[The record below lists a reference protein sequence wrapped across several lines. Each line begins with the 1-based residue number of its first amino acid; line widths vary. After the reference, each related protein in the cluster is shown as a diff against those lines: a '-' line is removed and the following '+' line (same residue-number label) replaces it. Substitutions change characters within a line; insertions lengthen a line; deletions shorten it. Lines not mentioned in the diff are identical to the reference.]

1 MDERT
6 QDQFSTPLP
15 PAPSNRGLVV
25 AVIVLVCATAVSLF
39 YAFRERNDAQRL
51 AASQEQASSTLNQT
65 RSQMD
70 ALNSQLNDINARLAA
85 EQQKKTAEA
94 AAASAARTGRA
105 ARGKRTAQVRR
116 DDPRWKKVQ
125 AQLDEEKKQLAST
138 QQDLEKTRSDLQ
150 SNLSSTRDELGGSI
164 AKTHDELV
172 ELEKRGERNYFEFD
186 LTKSK
191 GFKHVGS
198 VSLSLRKTNT
208 KHDNYSLVM
217 LVDDRELT
225 KKSVN
230 LYEPVVFYPPDSTQA
245 LQLVVNQI
253 GKDEVHGY
261 VSEPKYKRSELAA
274 SKGAPTADA
283 SSSSTSQADA
293 SLPHRSEP
301 PH

>member
-1 MDERT
+1 MEEQT
-6 QDQFSTPLP
+6 QGQLSIP
-15 PAPSNRGLVV
+15 PAPPNRGLVI
-25 AVIVLVCATAVSLF
+25 AVIVLACAAAVGLF
-39 YAFRERNDAQRL
+39 YAFRERSDAQRL
-51 AASQEQASSTLNQT
+51 AASQEQASSALSQT
-65 RSQMD
+65 RSQVD
-70 ALNSQLNDINARLAA
+70 ALNSQLNDISARLAA
-85 EQQKKTAEA
+85 QQQQKAAEA
-94 AAASAARTGRA
+94 AAASEARSARA

-116 DDPRWKKVQ
+116 EDPRWKKVQ

-150 SNLSSTRDELGGSI
+150 SSLSSTRDELGGSI

-198 VSLSLRKTNT
+198 VSLSLRKTST
-208 KHDNYSLVM
+208 KHGNYTLVM
-217 LVDDRELT
+217 LVDDVPLT

-261 VSEPKYKRSELAA
+261 VSEPKFKRSELAA
-274 SKGAPTADA
+274 SKGAPNADA

-301 PH
+301 QH

>member
-1 MDERT
+1 MEEQT
-6 QDQFSTPLP
+6 QGQLSIP
-15 PAPSNRGLVV
+15 PAPPNRGLVI
-25 AVIVLVCATAVSLF
+25 AVIVLACAAAVGLF
-39 YAFRERNDAQRL
+39 YAFRERSDAQRL
-51 AASQEQASSTLNQT
+51 AASQEQASSALSQT
-65 RSQMD
+65 RSQVD
-70 ALNSQLNDINARLAA
+70 ALNSQLNDISARLAA
-85 EQQKKTAEA
+85 QQQQKAAEA
-94 AAASAARTGRA
+94 AAASEARSARA

-116 DDPRWKKVQ
+116 EDPRWKKVQ

-150 SNLSSTRDELGGSI
+150 SSLSSTRDELGGSI

-172 ELEKRGERNYFEFD
+172 ELEKRGERNYYEFD

-191 GFKHVGS
+191 GFKRVGS
-198 VSLSLRKTNT
+198 MSLSLRKTST
-208 KHDNYSLVM
+208 KHGNYTLAM
-217 LVDDRELT
+217 LVDDVQLT

-230 LYEPVVFYPPDSTQA
+230 LYEPVVFYPPGSTQA

-261 VSEPKYKRSELAA
+261 VSEPKFKRSELAA
-274 SKGAPTADA
+274 SKGAPNADA

-301 PH
+301 QH

>member
-1 MDERT
+1 MEEQT
-6 QDQFSTPLP
+6 QDQLSTP
-15 PAPSNRGLVV
+15 PAPSNRGPVLVV
-25 AVIVLVCATAVSLF
+25 AVIVLACAAAVSLF
-39 YAFRERNDAQRL
+39 YAFRQRNDAQRL
-51 AASQEQASSTLNQT
+51 AASQEQVSSTLSQT
-65 RSQMD
+65 RSQVD

-85 EQQKKTAEA
+85 QQQKAAEA
-94 AAASAARTGRA
+94 AAASEARTGRA

-116 DDPRWKKVQ
+116 EDPRWKKVQ

-150 SNLSSTRDELGGSI
+150 SSLSSTRDELGGSI

-198 VSLSLRKTNT
+198 LGLSLRKTST
-208 KHDNYSLVM
+208 KHGNYTLVM
-217 LVDDRELT
+217 LVDDIQLT

-253 GKDEVHGY
+253 GKDQVHGY
-261 VSEPKYKRSELAA
+261 VSEPKFKRSELAA
-274 SKGAPTADA
+274 SKGAPNAGA
-283 SSSSTSQADA
+283 SSSSTPQTDAD
-293 SLPHRSEP
+293 LPHRSEP
-301 PH
+301 QH

>member
-1 MDERT
+1 MEEQT
-6 QDQFSTPLP
+6 QGQLSIP
-15 PAPSNRGLVV
+15 PAPPNRGLVI
-25 AVIVLVCATAVSLF
+25 AVIVLACAAAVGLF
-39 YAFRERNDAQRL
+39 YAFRERSDAQRL
-51 AASQEQASSTLNQT
+51 AASQEQASSALSQT
-65 RSQMD
+65 RSQVD
-70 ALNSQLNDINARLAA
+70 ALNSQLNDISARLAA
-85 EQQKKTAEA
+85 QQQQKAAEA

-116 DDPRWKKVQ
+116 EDPRWKNVQ

-150 SNLSSTRDELGGSI
+150 SSLSSTRDELGGTI

-172 ELEKRGERNYFEFD
+172 ELEKRGERNYYEFD

-191 GFKHVGS
+191 GFKRVGS
-198 VSLSLRKTNT
+198 MSLSLRKTST
-208 KHDNYSLVM
+208 KHGNYTLVM
-217 LVDDRELT
+217 LVDDVPLT

-261 VSEPKYKRSELAA
+261 VSEPKFKRSELAA
-274 SKGAPTADA
+274 SKGAPNADA

-301 PH
+301 QH

>member
-1 MDERT
+1 MEEQT
-6 QDQFSTPLP
+6 QGQLSIP
-15 PAPSNRGLVV
+15 PAPPNRGLVI
-25 AVIVLVCATAVSLF
+25 AVIVLACAAAVGLF
-39 YAFRERNDAQRL
+39 YAFRERSDAQRL
-51 AASQEQASSTLNQT
+51 AASQEQASSALSQT
-65 RSQMD
+65 RSQVD
-70 ALNSQLNDINARLAA
+70 ALNSQLNDISARLAA
-85 EQQKKTAEA
+85 QQQQKAAEA
-94 AAASAARTGRA
+94 AAASEARSARA

-116 DDPRWKKVQ
+116 EDPRWKKVQ

-150 SNLSSTRDELGGSI
+150 SSLSSTRDELGGSI

-172 ELEKRGERNYFEFD
+172 ELEKRGERNYYEFD

-191 GFKHVGS
+191 GFKRVGS
-198 VSLSLRKTNT
+198 MSLSLRKTST
-208 KHDNYSLVM
+208 KHGNYTLVM
-217 LVDDRELT
+217 LVDDVQLT

-261 VSEPKYKRSELAA
+261 VSEPKFKRSELAA
-274 SKGAPTADA
+274 SKGAPNADA

-301 PH
+301 QH

>member
-1 MDERT
+1 M
-6 QDQFSTPLP
+6 
-15 PAPSNRGLVV
+15 
-25 AVIVLVCATAVSLF
+25 
-39 YAFRERNDAQRL
+39 
-51 AASQEQASSTLNQT
+51 
-65 RSQMD
+65 
-70 ALNSQLNDINARLAA
+70 
-85 EQQKKTAEA
+85 
-94 AAASAARTGRA
+94 
-105 ARGKRTAQVRR
+105 
-116 DDPRWKKVQ
+116 Q

-217 LVDDRELT
+217 LVDDRQLT

>member
-1 MDERT
+1 MEEQT
-6 QDQFSTPLP
+6 QGQLSIP
-15 PAPSNRGLVV
+15 PAPPNRGLVI
-25 AVIVLVCATAVSLF
+25 AVIVLACAAAVGLF
-39 YAFRERNDAQRL
+39 YAFRERSDAQRL
-51 AASQEQASSTLNQT
+51 AASQEQASSALSQT
-65 RSQMD
+65 RSQVD
-70 ALNSQLNDINARLAA
+70 ALNSQLNDISARLAA
-85 EQQKKTAEA
+85 QQQQKAAEA

-116 DDPRWKKVQ
+116 EDPRWKKVQ

-150 SNLSSTRDELGGSI
+150 SSLSSTRDELGGSI

-172 ELEKRGERNYFEFD
+172 ELEKRGERNYYEFD

-191 GFKHVGS
+191 GFKRVGS
-198 VSLSLRKTNT
+198 MSLSLRKTST
-208 KHDNYSLVM
+208 KHGNYTLAM
-217 LVDDRELT
+217 LVDDVQLT

-230 LYEPVVFYPPDSTQA
+230 LYEPVVFYPPGSTQA

>member
-1 MDERT
+1 MEEQT
-6 QDQFSTPLP
+6 QGQLSIP
-15 PAPSNRGLVV
+15 PAPPNRGLVI
-25 AVIVLVCATAVSLF
+25 AVIVLACAAAVGLF
-39 YAFRERNDAQRL
+39 YARGVRGPSACGGRGGPFGLCGVDSDGLRTRRYPGSCRRHHRARRREVRQRPAHRGWL
-51 AASQEQASSTLNQT
+51 HA
-65 RSQMD
+65 D
-70 ALNSQLNDINARLAA
+70 
-85 EQQKKTAEA
+85 
-94 AAASAARTGRA
+94 GRA

-116 DDPRWKKVQ
+116 EDPRWKKVQ

-150 SNLSSTRDELGGSI
+150 SSLSSTRDELGGSI

-172 ELEKRGERNYFEFD
+172 ELEKRGERNYYEFD

-191 GFKHVGS
+191 GFKRVGS
-198 VSLSLRKTNT
+198 MSLSLRKTST
-208 KHDNYSLVM
+208 KHGNYTLVM
-217 LVDDRELT
+217 LVDDVPLT

-245 LQLVVNQI
+245 LQLVINQI

-261 VSEPKYKRSELAA
+261 VSEPKFKRSELAA
-274 SKGAPTADA
+274 SKGAPNADA

-301 PH
+301 QH

>member
-1 MDERT
+1 M
-6 QDQFSTPLP
+6 
-15 PAPSNRGLVV
+15 
-25 AVIVLVCATAVSLF
+25 
-39 YAFRERNDAQRL
+39 
-51 AASQEQASSTLNQT
+51 LNQT

-116 DDPRWKKVQ
+116 EDPRWKNVQ

>member
-1 MDERT
+1 MEEQT
-6 QDQFSTPLP
+6 QDQLSTP
-15 PAPSNRGLVV
+15 PAPSNRGPVLVV
-25 AVIVLVCATAVSLF
+25 AVIVLACAAAVSLF
-39 YAFRERNDAQRL
+39 YAFRQRNDAQRL
-51 AASQEQASSTLNQT
+51 AASQEQASSALSQT
-65 RSQMD
+65 RSQVD
-70 ALNSQLNDINARLAA
+70 ALNSQLNDISARLAA
-85 EQQKKTAEA
+85 QQQQKAAEA
-94 AAASAARTGRA
+94 AAASEARSARA

-116 DDPRWKKVQ
+116 EDPRWKKVQ

-230 LYEPVVFYPPDSTQA
+230 L
-245 LQLVVNQI
+245 
-253 GKDEVHGY
+253 
-261 VSEPKYKRSELAA
+261 
-274 SKGAPTADA
+274 
-283 SSSSTSQADA
+283 
-293 SLPHRSEP
+293 
-301 PH
+301 

>member
-1 MDERT
+1 MEEQT
-6 QDQFSTPLP
+6 QGQVSIP
-15 PAPSNRGLVV
+15 PAPPNRGLVI
-25 AVIVLVCATAVSLF
+25 AVIVLACAAAVGLF
-39 YAFRERNDAQRL
+39 YAFRERSDAQRL
-51 AASQEQASSTLNQT
+51 AASQEQASSALSQT
-65 RSQMD
+65 RSQVD
-70 ALNSQLNDINARLAA
+70 ALNSQLHDISARLAA
-85 EQQKKTAEA
+85 QQQKAAEA
-94 AAASAARTGRA
+94 AAASEARTGRA

-116 DDPRWKKVQ
+116 EDPRWKKVQ

-150 SNLSSTRDELGGSI
+150 SSLSSTRDELGGSI

-172 ELEKRGERNYFEFD
+172 ELEKRGERNYYEFD

-191 GFKHVGS
+191 GFKRVGS
-198 VSLSLRKTNT
+198 MSLSLRKTST
-208 KHDNYSLVM
+208 KHGNYTLVM
-217 LVDDRELT
+217 LVDDVPLT

-261 VSEPKYKRSELAA
+261 VSEPKFKRSELAA
-274 SKGAPTADA
+274 SKGAPNADA

-301 PH
+301 QH

>member
-1 MDERT
+1 MEEQT
-6 QDQFSTPLP
+6 QGQVSIP
-15 PAPSNRGLVV
+15 PAPPNRGLVI
-25 AVIVLVCATAVSLF
+25 AVIVLACAAAVGLF
-39 YAFRERNDAQRL
+39 YAFRERSDAQRL
-51 AASQEQASSTLNQT
+51 AASQEQASSALSQT
-65 RSQMD
+65 RSQVD
-70 ALNSQLNDINARLAA
+70 ALNSQLNDISARLAA
-85 EQQKKTAEA
+85 QQQQKAAEA
-94 AAASAARTGRA
+94 AAASEARSARA

-116 DDPRWKKVQ
+116 EDPRWKKVQ

-150 SNLSSTRDELGGSI
+150 SSLSSTRDELGGSI

-172 ELEKRGERNYFEFD
+172 ELEKRGERNYYEFD

-191 GFKHVGS
+191 GFKRVGS
-198 VSLSLRKTNT
+198 MSLSLRKTST
-208 KHDNYSLVM
+208 KHGNYTLVM
-217 LVDDRELT
+217 LVDDVPLT

-261 VSEPKYKRSELAA
+261 VSEPKFKRSELAA
-274 SKGAPTADA
+274 SKGAPNADA
-283 SSSSTSQADA
+283 SSSSTSQAHA

-301 PH
+301 QH

>member
-1 MDERT
+1 MEEQT
-6 QDQFSTPLP
+6 QGQVSIP
-15 PAPSNRGLVV
+15 PAPPNRGLVI
-25 AVIVLVCATAVSLF
+25 AVIVLACAAAVGLF
-39 YAFRERNDAQRL
+39 YAFRERSDAQRL
-51 AASQEQASSTLNQT
+51 AASQEQASSALSQT
-65 RSQMD
+65 RSQVD
-70 ALNSQLNDINARLAA
+70 ALNSQLNDISARLAA
-85 EQQKKTAEA
+85 QQQQKAAEA
-94 AAASAARTGRA
+94 AAASEARSARA

-116 DDPRWKKVQ
+116 EDPRWKKVQ

-150 SNLSSTRDELGGSI
+150 SSLSSTRDELGGSI

-172 ELEKRGERNYFEFD
+172 ELEKRGERNYYEFD

-191 GFKHVGS
+191 GFKRVGS
-198 VSLSLRKTNT
+198 MSLSLRKTST
-208 KHDNYSLVM
+208 KHGNYTLVM
-217 LVDDRELT
+217 LVDDVQLT

-261 VSEPKYKRSELAA
+261 VSEPKFKRSGLAA
-274 SKGAPTADA
+274 SKGAPNADA

-301 PH
+301 QH